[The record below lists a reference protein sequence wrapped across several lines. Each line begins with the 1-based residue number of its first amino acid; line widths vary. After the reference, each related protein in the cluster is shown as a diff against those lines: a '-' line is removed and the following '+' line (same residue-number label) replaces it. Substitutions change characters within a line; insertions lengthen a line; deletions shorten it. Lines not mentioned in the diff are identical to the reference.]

1 MDTLTEK
8 EKRFEEIISAYAS
21 AAVAFSAGVD
31 SAFLAFFAKKVL
43 RERMIAVTANVPSF
57 PARELD
63 EARAFCRENGI
74 RQLLCEVDQ
83 LKLSGFYENP
93 KERCYYCKKAIFTAI
108 KRLAYDNGAECVCE
122 GSNLDDM
129 SDYRPGLKA
138 LAELD
143 IKSPLREAGL
153 TKEDIRALSKK
164 YGLRTWD
171 KPSFA
176 CLATR
181 IPYGDIITKEKLE
194 MIDLAESRLSF
205 LGFKQYRVRV
215 HGDIARIEL
224 PCEDIPRLMDKAL
237 RKEINS
243 YLLSLGLSYITLDLG
258 GFKSGNMNKTL

>member
-8 EKRFEEIISAYAS
+8 EKTLEEIISAYDS

-31 SAFLAFFAKKVL
+31 STFLTFFAKKVL
-43 RERMIAVTANVPSF
+43 EEKMAAITVNVPSF
-57 PARELD
+57 PARELN
-63 EARAFCRENGI
+63 EAKAFCSDNGI
-74 RQLLCEVDQ
+74 NQLICEVDQ
-83 LKLSGFYENP
+83 LKIGGFYENP
-93 KERCYYCKKAIFTAI
+93 KDRCYHCKRAIFTAI
-108 KRLAYDNGAECVCE
+108 KKLAYDNGIECVCE

-143 IKSPLREAGL
+143 IKSPLKEAGL
-153 TKEDIRALSKK
+153 TKADIRALSKK
-164 YGLRTWD
+164 YGLKTWD

-181 IPYGDIITKEKLE
+181 IPYGDMITKEKLE
-194 MIDLAESRLSF
+194 MIDLAESRLSA

-224 PCEDIPRLMDKAL
+224 PCEDIPRLLDDSL
-237 RKEINS
+237 REEINAYFS
-243 YLLSLGLSYITLDLG
+243 SLGLSYTALDLG